1 MRAFVTGAAGFVGS
15 RLAARLAKD
24 GANVRALVHKSALP
38 SALGSKVD
46 EVRVDLLDRAALR
59 EAMREVEIV
68 FHLASALG
76 SSQISAEEF
85 SAVNTGGT
93 EAVLVAAR
101 EAGVRRVVHFSSAGV
116 LGHVRDG
123 IPAPESRPPAPLDV
137 YSRTKLAGEELA
149 IAAARAGQDV
159 VIIRPGWVYG
169 PGDRRTFKLI
179 RTIAR
184 RRFVMVGRGKI
195 RQTPVHV
202 DDLVSGALLCAAKG
216 RPGEIYNLTGSEVL
230 TIRAMAEAIAAAA
243 GVSIP
248 AFSLPL
254 GPARAAAGTMAAF
267 FKPFKKEAPL
277 NPSRLAF
284 FTDSKPLDIAKAVHE
299 LGYQPKIDF
308 RTGIAATV
316 EWYWENGW
324 LEKPAQPKA

>member
-24 GANVRALVHKSALP
+24 GADVRALVHRNALP
-38 SALGSKVD
+38 AGLGTTV
-46 EVRVDLLDRAALR
+46 EVVRADLLDRAALR
-59 EAMREVEIV
+59 EGMRGTEIV

-76 SSQISAEEF
+76 SAQIAAEEF
-85 SAVNTGGT
+85 SAVNAAGT
-93 EAVLVAAR
+93 EAVLAAAR
-101 EAGVRRVVHFSSAGV
+101 DAGVRRVVHFSSAGV
-116 LGHVRDG
+116 LGHIRGG

-137 YSRTKLAGEELA
+137 YSRTKLAGEQIALA
-149 IAAARAGQDV
+149 SARAGQDV
-159 VIIRPGWVYG
+159 VVIRPGWVYG

-184 RRFVMVGRGKI
+184 RRFVLVGSGKL

-202 DDLVSGALLCAAKG
+202 DDLVSGTLLCAAKG

-230 TIRAMAEAIAAAA
+230 TVRAMAEAIAAAA
-243 GVSIP
+243 GVEIP
-248 AFSLPL
+248 GFALPL
-254 GPARAAAGTMAAF
+254 GPARAAAWLMASL
-267 FKPFKKEAPL
+267 FKPLKKEAPL

-299 LGYQPKIDF
+299 LGYAPAFDF
-308 RTGIAATV
+308 KTGIAAAV
-316 EWYWENGW
+316 EWYRANGW
-324 LEKPAQPKA
+324 L

>member
-1 MRAFVTGAAGFVGS
+1 MRG
-15 RLAARLAKD
+15 
-24 GANVRALVHKSALP
+24 
-38 SALGSKVD
+38 
-46 EVRVDLLDRAALR
+46 
-59 EAMREVEIV
+59 VEIV

-76 SSQISAEEF
+76 SSRIAAEEF
-85 SAVNTGGT
+85 SAVNAGGT
-93 EAVLVAAR
+93 ESVLAAAR

-137 YSRTKLAGEELA
+137 YGRTKLAGEEIAL
-149 IAAARAGQDV
+149 AAARAGQDV

-169 PGDRRTFKLI
+169 PGDRRTFKLV

-184 RRFVMVGRGKI
+184 RRFVMVGSGKL

-202 DDLVSGALLCAAKG
+202 DDLVAGTLLCAAKG

-230 TIRAMAEAIAAAA
+230 TVRAMAEAIAAAA
-243 GVSIP
+243 GVTIP
-248 AFSLPL
+248 EISLPL
-254 GPARAAAGTMAAF
+254 GPARAAAWLMAALY
-267 FKPFKKEAPL
+267 KPFKKEAPL

-284 FTDSKPLDIAKAVHE
+284 FIDAKPLDIAKAVHE

-308 RTGIAATV
+308 RKGIAATV
-316 EWYWENGW
+316 DWYRKNGW
-324 LEKPAQPKA
+324 LEKPVQPKS